1 MSQKEVWQAQ
11 NKTNFLRYRQ
21 LLDVCPLENV
31 GSYNK
36 IAFAIQKVKW
46 YFTSAHHRLSLLF
59 LKCEKVVPER
69 GENQA
74 SKSVRAISILCAI
87 RPGPVP
93 TEGLYYLHL
102 LISDAGRSFRS
113 ILCLCS
119 QLYHSSQ
126 VPPPLWGEDLPTP
139 APDLFLLLV
148 C

>member
-46 YFTSAHHRLSLLF
+46 YFTSTHHRLSLLF

-69 GENQA
+69 GENCQQVCRGP
-74 SKSVRAISILCAI
+74 SDPGLCLQRVCAY
-87 RPGPVP
+87 R
-93 TEGLYYLHL
+93 HL
-102 LISDAGRSFRS
+102 LISDAGCSFSS

-119 QLYHSSQ
+119 QLYQSSQ

-139 APDLFLLLV
+139 APDLFLLLG

>member
-31 GSYNK
+31 GSYSK

-69 GENQA
+69 GENCQQVCRGP
-74 SKSVRAISILCAI
+74 SDPGLCLQRVCTTTTCLFLTLAAPLVLSSACALNCTTQVNFFLHSGERTYPHLHLI
-87 RPGPVP
+87 YSCCLV
-93 TEGLYYLHL
+93 TEG
-102 LISDAGRSFRS
+102 
-113 ILCLCS
+113 
-119 QLYHSSQ
+119 
-126 VPPPLWGEDLPTP
+126 
-139 APDLFLLLV
+139 
-148 C
+148 